1 MLAIAT
7 YLPAGL
13 LRCAWVFFEANDAM
27 VWLAL
32 LAAGLATATVYCKAM
47 NYASLRTIPSWS
59 QALTTPNYL
68 MLVLASGAFLF
79 NVVLSL
85 FQELPAWSVLI
96 AAAAV
101 TGALLLKRAYWQAID
116 NKKPIGTVEAATG
129 LGRFAKLRL
138 LEPAHTQPNFVMRKM
153 GYAVGRKHAERLRQL
168 AIGLGFLLPAFCLLI
183 VLFCRGNA
191 TILLMSVGTLAMAA
205 GLVIERWLF
214 FAEADHAVM
223 LYYGYDA
230 VYQAAE
236 IVTLGTLSMRNGG
249 RDGRRLYHLACVP
262 HALAR
267 AAAPSATPDE
277 RVSEPSTARPLRFSI
292 SAWPNRTRQAF
303 DQSWLDRPLPL
314 RSSLASS
321 SVVEAWG
328 SFERVSPPANPS
340 AEIPFAIPAGTR
352 WLARSVL
359 GPKAPHRRS
368 RGSHAADAS
377 KAPGPPDRHR

>member
-1 MLAIAT
+1 MDDAAT
-7 YLPAGL
+7 
-13 LRCAWVFFEANDAM
+13 
-27 VWLAL
+27 
-32 LAAGLATATVYCKAM
+32 
-47 NYASLRTIPSWS
+47 IWS
-59 QALTTPNYL
+59 ADLTQRQDL
-68 MLVLASGAFLF
+68 G
-79 NVVLSL
+79 LSL
-85 FQELPAWSVLI
+85 HES
-96 AAAAV
+96 
-101 TGALLLKRAYWQAID
+101 
-116 NKKPIGTVEAATG
+116 
-129 LGRFAKLRL
+129 
-138 LEPAHTQPNFVMRKM
+138 M
-153 GYAVGRKHAERLRQL
+153 
-168 AIGLGFLLPAFCLLI
+168 
-183 VLFCRGNA
+183 NA
-191 TILLMSVGTLAMAA
+191 LMSVADQSMDTALERRSRQLREPSLDLIGA
-205 GLVIERWLF
+205 GRGRPACQALIVGVL
-214 FAEADHAVM
+214 
-223 LYYGYDA
+223 
-230 VYQAAE
+230 YQAAE

-249 RDGRRLYHLACVP
+249 RDGDRGGRRLYHLACVP

-292 SAWPNRTRQAF
+292 SAWPSRTRQAF